1 MTQDLKIA
9 TDGVERLVHGV
20 ALAMNAGSAVLTAGC
35 AAVHLAG
42 QDISL
47 ALIIALSILIGLM
60 TFGALVLFT
69 TAAVRILP
77 RLSGSYQLLSAA
89 MSVLALGCTL
99 VVSGTSNGAFL
110 GYWEALSLETKAAV
124 EAAEKAFS
132 QGQSTL
138 RQLEQTRPILG
149 AGRETAS
156 ELKRHEET
164 DGPSGAGRGPIY
176 LELLVQENRLAAAD
190 EGVRSVIESAEPKI
204 RAGRKILEEMRAA
217 QGNEDLSRADR
228 RAALENGL
236 NRLSSI
242 VIELREQ
249 IPLTSLSAVA
259 DLLTARPTLTS
270 YSANTAR
277 RQIQEDTLE
286 RLHREFHPIGLSLHE
301 AVTAL
306 RDQLPGDVPGLDRKS
321 PTALVFS
328 HAGELFW
335 VLAVGYALDI
345 LPYIAI
351 AMMLLARRQIA
362 QAPRS
367 PGRPPKTQTQS

>member
-1 MTQDLKIA
+1 MTQDLKTV
-9 TDGVERLVHGV
+9 TDGAERLVHGV
-20 ALAMNAGSAVLTAGC
+20 AVAMNAGSAFLTAGC
-35 AAVHLAG
+35 SALHLATQELSVFIVVG
-42 QDISL
+42 LS
-47 ALIIALSILIGLM
+47 ALVGFM

-77 RLSGSYQLLSAA
+77 RLSGSYQLMSAA

-110 GYWEALSLETKAAV
+110 GYWEAQALETKAAV
-124 EAAEKAFS
+124 EGGEETFAQA
-132 QGQSTL
+132 QSTL
-138 RQLEQTRPILG
+138 RQLEQIRPILS

-156 ELKRHEET
+156 ELKRHEQT
-164 DGPSGAGRGPIY
+164 AGASGAGRGPIY

-217 QGNEDLSRADR
+217 QSNEELSRTDR
-228 RAALENGL
+228 RAAMENGL

-242 VIELREQ
+242 DIELREQ

-259 DLLTARPTLTS
+259 DLLTTRPTLTS
-270 YSANTAR
+270 YSADPAR
-277 RQIQEDTLE
+277 RQIQEDTVE

-306 RDQLPGDVPGLDRKS
+306 RDQLPGDVPSLERKS

-367 PGRPPKTQTQS
+367 PGRPPKAQS